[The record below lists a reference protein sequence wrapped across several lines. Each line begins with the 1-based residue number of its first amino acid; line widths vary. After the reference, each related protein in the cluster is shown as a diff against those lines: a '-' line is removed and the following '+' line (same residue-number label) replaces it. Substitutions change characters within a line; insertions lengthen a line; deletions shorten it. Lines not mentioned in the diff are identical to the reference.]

1 MFVAATLIKIAP
13 GTWIGAG
20 TVKPLKFI
28 VARLSEASTWKG
40 VFLILTAAGVTLRP
54 ELQAAITA
62 VGLSLTGLVGVV
74 VPDATPAE

>member
-1 MFVAATLIKIAP
+1 LQ
-13 GTWIGAG
+13 
-20 TVKPLKFI
+20 PLKF
-28 VARLSEASTWKG
+28 VLARLSEASTWKG
-40 VFLILTAAGVTLRP
+40 IFLILTAAGVTLKP

>member
-1 MFVAATLIKIAP
+1 MQ
-13 GTWIGAG
+13 
-20 TVKPLKFI
+20 PLKF
-28 VARLSEASTWKG
+28 VLARLSEASTWKG
-40 VFLILTAAGVTLRP
+40 IFLILTAAGVTLKP

>member
-1 MFVAATLIKIAP
+1 MKPIKF
-13 GTWIGAG
+13 
-20 TVKPLKFI
+20 LL
-28 VARLSEASTWKG
+28 ARLSEASTWKG
-40 VFLILTAAGVTLRP
+40 IFLILTAAGVTLRP

>member
-1 MFVAATLIKIAP
+1 MRFVL
-13 GTWIGAG
+13 
-20 TVKPLKFI
+20 
-28 VARLSEASTWKG
+28 ARLREPSTWRG
-40 VFLILTAAGVTLRP
+40 IFLLLTAAGVTLKP